1 MALDPVLKA
10 LLNQVPAVP
19 AGPIDYPAMRQMA
32 DALTPMFIGPG
43 GLVQVQS
50 IEEKSTPGP
59 AGPVAL
65 RVYRPLS
72 PVQGTL
78 HFIHGG
84 GWTLGNLDVL
94 DPSARRLCDALS
106 MVVVTSAYRLAP
118 EHPFPAGLEDGLAAA
133 RWVLQNASE
142 LGGPGLPV
150 AIGGDSAGGN
160 LSAAICIALR
170 DSGDTQTFDAQLLLY
185 PAVDLRPAAR
195 EYASR
200 IADADPT
207 LKSASLPVLL
217 EAYCPDQD
225 PGDWRISPLAA
236 SDLSNLPAALVVV
249 QTVDPLHDEG
259 VKYAER
265 LREEGGDVEVLT
277 FDNLTHGFVHFSGLV
292 PAAAEATAIV
302 AQRFQSMLIPNAAQT
317 SLVQS

>member
-1 MALDPVLKA
+1 MALDPVLKS
-10 LLNQVPAVP
+10 LLDQVPP
-19 AGPIDYPAMRQMA
+19 PPEGPIDFPAVRQMA
-32 DALTPMFIGPG
+32 EALTPMFVGPG
-43 GLVQVQS
+43 GLVQVES
-50 IEEKSTPGP
+50 VEEKSIPGP

-65 RVYRPLS
+65 RIYRPLS
-72 PVQGTL
+72 PAQGTL

-84 GWTLGNLDVL
+84 GWTVGSLAIL

-118 EHPFPAGLEDGLAAA
+118 EHRFPAGLEDGLAAA
-133 RWVLQNASE
+133 QWVLRNAGA
-142 LGGPGLPV
+142 LAGPGLPV

-170 DSGDTQTFDAQLLLY
+170 DSGENQSFDAQLLLY
-185 PAVDLRPAAR
+185 PAVDLRPAAQ

-207 LKSASLPVLL
+207 LKSASLPILL
-217 EAYCPDQD
+217 EAYCGDQD
-225 PGDWRISPLAA
+225 PSDWRISPLAA
-236 SDLSNLPAALVVV
+236 NDLSNLPRALVVV

-259 VKYAER
+259 VMYAER
-265 LREEGGDVEVLT
+265 LRAEGGEVEVLT
-277 FDNLTHGFVHFSGLV
+277 FDNLTHGFVHFSGLA

-302 AQRFQSMLIPNAAQT
+302 ARRFQNMLLHSAARA
-317 SLVQS
+317 QS